1 MDLSYQDSSDENS
14 NMTVVRDDDLIEA
27 GPSRVMEI
35 EHAYVVDENLNEN
48 AIAVSDGESEADLIM
63 PIRKSKDPSPVWS
76 PLVAGSSTHGTP
88 VLRERG
94 RAFH

>member
-1 MDLSYQDSSDENS
+1 MDLSYQDSSDEDS
-14 NMTVVRDDDLIEA
+14 NMTVVRDDDPTEA

-35 EHAYVVDENLNEN
+35 EHENVVDENLNEN

-88 VLRERG
+88 QT
-94 RAFH
+94 

>member
-1 MDLSYQDSSDENS
+1 MDLSYQDSSDEDS
-14 NMTVVRDDDLIEA
+14 NMTVLRDDDPTEA

-35 EHAYVVDENLNEN
+35 EHENVVDENLNKN

-63 PIRKSKDPSPVWS
+63 PIRKSKDGVWS
-76 PLVAGSSTHGTP
+76 PLVAGYSTHGTP